1 MALGNG
7 RIKAIGSKAG
17 SIFCP
22 ERNHLPRQNCCQY
35 HCYRYHLAVLRAAE
49 EKHGDQVPRS
59 PILIN
64 VCAVNF
70 SRSWML
76 NCGTLPALLSVF
88 YSKCFCCL
96 CLCFLSSHL
105 ALILVVSARVSRCL
119 CLRFS
124 SHVFVSVIIFFLL
137 VPYIIFTFVL
147 FSFGMPAIIQ
157 FAAISL
163 KRRFWIK

>member
-35 HCYRYHLAVLRAAE
+35 HCYRYHLAVLRAADE
-49 EKHGDQVPRS
+49 RHGDQVPRS

-96 CLCFLSSHL
+96 CLRFLSSHL
-105 ALILVVSARVSRCL
+105 AFLLSLLAFLVASACVSPVMYLFQFSFSLAGTLYHFHL
-119 CLRFS
+119 C
-124 SHVFVSVIIFFLL
+124 IIFFWHACNNTIRCYFIETAFLD
-137 VPYIIFTFVL
+137 
-147 FSFGMPAIIQ
+147 
-157 FAAISL
+157 
-163 KRRFWIK
+163 